1 MHRSRI
7 AWTTCLC
14 GAAFASLLLFTLPAA
29 TAAGP
34 PPAAQTDEDPRPNRL
49 IPLDE
54 LSPGV
59 IGMYRKTMEIE
70 DDIRL
75 YTDKYGV
82 DIDLARAVC
91 LHESG
96 GNANLSSHAGARGYF
111 QVMPATFRSLRV
123 ETNIEAGIKYLSQM
137 IRQFGREDYAL
148 GAYNAG
154 PGRVR
159 RGRPPLETLQY
170 ILAVGQYRN
179 VLVLH
184 ERSIRHYAE
193 QMRLE
198 TVRGGDDWWIL
209 SRRLGIPLVQLRMHN
224 PFLATRRLREGQI
237 IAYPPAPR
245 PDLLVPRGNGY
256 AEYRTRYGDNILHIA
271 LVLEADRNK
280 FREENRLWR
289 LQTLPAGQLLQIPLE
304 RENSGRSAQTYRV
317 QAGDDIG
324 AVARRHNSSA
334 WRIIRDNG
342 LWDEQLTPG
351 AVLRIEREPPRP
363 AYATHRVRSGDTLGA
378 LARRYGTSVRAIQG
392 ANNMGR
398 RTVISIGQRLRMP
411 SGRAAAAAVAAA
423 DRAAPAAPEP
433 RAQRQPAPAARA
445 AAASRAATT
454 HRVQRGDNLSKIAN
468 RYGTT
473 VGALQSANN
482 MGRRTVVRIGQQLRV
497 PGSGSGGGQSA
508 APTTHRVQRGDTL
521 GKIAS
526 RYGTTVRA
534 IQAANDLGRRT
545 VINIGQRLRIP
556 GN

>member
-1 MHRSRI
+1 MHRSRF

-14 GAAFASLLLFTLPAA
+14 GGALASLLLLALPSPS
-29 TAAGP
+29 AAGP
-34 PPAAQTDEDPRPNRL
+34 PPPAQTDQL
-49 IPLDE
+49 LPLND
-54 LSPGV
+54 LSPGLL
-59 IGMYRKTMEIE
+59 GMYRKTMEIE
-70 DDIRL
+70 GDIRRH
-75 YTDKYGV
+75 TEKYGV
-82 DIDLARAVC
+82 DINLARAVC

-96 GNANLSSHAGARGYF
+96 GNGNLSSHAGARGYF

-179 VLVLH
+179 VLMLH

-193 QMRLE
+193 QMQLA
-198 TVRGGDDWWIL
+198 TVRGGDDWWTL

-224 PFLATRRLREGQI
+224 PFLATRALREGQQV
-237 IAYPPAPR
+237 AYPPAPR
-245 PDLLVPRGNGY
+245 TDLLVPRGDSHV
-256 AEYRTRYGDNILHIA
+256 EYRTRHGDNILHIA
-271 LVLEADRNK
+271 FVLEADRDK
-280 FREENRLWR
+280 FREDNRLWR
-289 LQTLPAGQLLQIPLE
+289 LQTLPAGQLLQIPMA
-304 RENSGRSAQTYRV
+304 REKRRNAQTYRV

-324 AVARRHNSSA
+324 AIARQHRSSA

-342 LWDEQLTPG
+342 LWDERLTAG

-378 LARRYGTSVRAIQG
+378 LARRYGTSVRAIQA
-392 ANNMGR
+392 ANNLGR
-398 RTVISIGQRLRMP
+398 RTVIGIGQQLRMP
-411 SGRAAAAAVAAA
+411 TSRAAAAAEAAAAPVAA
-423 DRAAPAAPEP
+423 AAPEP
-433 RAQRQPAPAARA
+433 RVARDSAPAE
-445 AAASRAATT
+445 RAATT
-454 HRVQRGDNLSKIAN
+454 HRVVRGDNLTALAR

-473 VGALQSANN
+473 VRAIQTAND
-482 MGRRTVVRIGQQLRV
+482 MGRRTVINVGRQLRL
-497 PGSGSGGGQSA
+497 PGGGSSAAQSA
-508 APTTHRVQRGDTL
+508 PATHSVRSGDTL
-521 GKIAS
+521 GKIAE

-534 IQAANDLGRRT
+534 IQAANNLGRRT
-545 VINIGQRLRIP
+545 VINVGQRLRIP

>member
-1 MHRSRI
+1 MQRSRI

-14 GAAFASLLLFTLPAA
+14 GAVLAPLFLFTFPLPSD
-29 TAAGP
+29 AGP
-34 PPAAQTDEDPRPNRL
+34 PPPAQTDDAPNPDRL
-49 IPLDE
+49 LPLND
-54 LSPGV
+54 LSPGLL
-59 IGMYRKTMEIE
+59 GMYRKTMEIE
-70 DDIRL
+70 GDIRRH
-75 YTDKYGV
+75 TEKYGV

-96 GNANLSSHAGARGYF
+96 GNGNLRSGAGARGYF

-179 VLVLH
+179 VLILH

-193 QMRLE
+193 QMRLA
-198 TVRGGDDWWIL
+198 TVRGGDDWWSL
-209 SRRLGIPLVQLRMHN
+209 SRRIGIPLVQLRMHN
-224 PFLATRRLREGQI
+224 PFLATRALREGQQ
-237 IAYPPAPR
+237 IAYPPAPHR
-245 PDLLVPRGNGY
+245 DLLTQRGTSHV
-256 AEYRTRYGDNILHIA
+256 EYRTRYGDNILHIA
-271 LVLEADRNK
+271 LVLEADRDK
-280 FREENRLWR
+280 FREDNRLWR
-289 LQTLPAGQLLQIPLE
+289 LQTLPAGQLLEIPMARE
-304 RENSGRSAQTYRV
+304 RQRRSATTYRV

-324 AVARRHNSSA
+324 AVARRHNTSA

-342 LWDEQLTPG
+342 LWDERLTPG
-351 AVLRIEREPPRP
+351 ATLRIEREPPRP

-378 LARRYGTSVRAIQG
+378 LARRYGTSVRAIQA

-398 RTVISIGQRLRMP
+398 RTVIGIGQRLRMP
-411 SGRAAAAAVAAA
+411 TSRAAADAEAA
-423 DRAAPAAPEP
+423 AAPAAPTV
-433 RAQRQPAPAARA
+433 ARA
-445 AAASRAATT
+445 AGT
-454 HRVQRGDNLSKIAN
+454 HRVVRGDNLTALAR

-473 VGALQSANN
+473 VRAIQTANN
-482 MGRRTVVRIGQQLRV
+482 MGRRTVINVGQQLRL
-497 PGSGSGGGQSA
+497 PGGGSSALQSA
-508 APTTHRVQRGDTL
+508 PATHSVRSGDTL
-521 GKIAS
+521 GKIAE

-534 IQAANDLGRRT
+534 IQAANNLGRRT
-545 VINIGQRLRIP
+545 VINVGQRLRIP